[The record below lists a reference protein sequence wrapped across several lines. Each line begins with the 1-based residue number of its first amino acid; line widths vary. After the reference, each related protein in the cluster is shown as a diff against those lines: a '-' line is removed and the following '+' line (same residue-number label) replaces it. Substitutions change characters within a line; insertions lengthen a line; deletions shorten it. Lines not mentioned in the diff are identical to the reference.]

1 MMKMRI
7 AAALAAVLIGTAA
20 LPTVTAFAQ
29 GNDPEQT
36 TAAETTA
43 AVETTVPAAESTAE
57 TSAVTETAETA
68 ANDGTDAE
76 NKETES
82 EAAVDE
88 EKKETFD
95 LSSLDLS
102 GIPGV
107 NLDVYADILSDLDP
121 EVAEVLLKNPKLL
134 AYILPTLHVTVTDN
148 AVTVAV
154 DSDEPEENPA
164 RTGHVRTNG
173 SNLNVRTGPGIGFDI
188 INSLANGT
196 EVQVMKEENGWYQLE
211 FPAKYGYVC
220 GKYLELNDITPKET
234 PEGYTFDIDGE
245 MMAGF
250 LSAFSGMF
258 EEPQPGPDIRGL
270 TPDGNLS
277 LVDDIGPITGEGQ
290 QFVTLVTK
298 AGNYFY
304 LIIDRNEKGEEN
316 VHFLN
321 LVDERD
327 LFTLMEEDDQNIY
340 TEQLAAE
347 QAAKEA
353 AEKAAQEAAQKE
365 SEADQDADKDK
376 ESGKSRNMLPLLLI
390 PLIIAAAGGG
400 WFYVQTKKKKQAVN
414 TPDPDADYTDDDD
427 DEDYGAG
434 EDDADG
440 DDDIVVVSDAGG
452 DPYEDE
458 ILGDDADDPEEV

>member
-1 MMKMRI
+1 MMKMKI
-7 AAALAAVLIGTAA
+7 AAALAAVMIGTVA

-36 TAAETTA
+36 AAAETTA
-43 AVETTVPAAESTAE
+43 AAEMTAPAAESTAE
-57 TSAVTETAETA
+57 TSAATETAET
-68 ANDGTDAE
+68 DEKGITDAE
-76 NKETES
+76 SKEAEP
-82 EAAVDE
+82 EAAGDE
-88 EKKETFD
+88 EKTETFD
-95 LSSLDLS
+95 LSSLDFS
-102 GIPGV
+102 GIPGL

-134 AYILPTLHVTVTDN
+134 AHFLPTLHVTVTEN

-154 DSDEPEENPA
+154 DGDEPEEDPI

-220 GKYLELNDITPKET
+220 GKYLELNDIMPKET

-258 EEPQPGPDIRGL
+258 EEEPQPVPEVHGL

-298 AGNYFY
+298 SGNYFY

-365 SEADQDADKDK
+365 SEEDPDAEK
-376 ESGKSRNMLPLLLI
+376 ESGKSRNMLLLLLI

-414 TPDPDADYTDDDD
+414 APDPDADYTDDDD

-440 DDDIVVVSDAGG
+440 DDIAVVSNVGG

-458 ILGDDADDPEEV
+458 ILGEDTDDPEEV

>member
-7 AAALAAVLIGTAA
+7 AAALAAVMIGTAA
-20 LPTVTAFAQ
+20 LPTVTAFAKE
-29 GNDPEQT
+29 NDPEQT
-36 TAAETTA
+36 AAAETTA
-43 AVETTVPAAESTAE
+43 AAEMTAPAAESKEAE
-57 TSAVTETAETA
+57 P
-68 ANDGTDAE
+68 
-76 NKETES
+76 
-82 EAAVDE
+82 EAAGDE
-88 EKKETFD
+88 EKTETFD

-102 GIPGV
+102 GIPGL

-148 AVTVAV
+148 AVTIAV
-154 DSDEPEENPA
+154 DGDEPEEDPV
-164 RTGHVRTNG
+164 RTGHISTNG

-188 INSLANGT
+188 TNSLANGT

-258 EEPQPGPDIRGL
+258 EEPQPVPEIHGL

-365 SEADQDADKDK
+365 SEEDPDAEKK
-376 ESGKSRNMLPLLLI
+376 SGKSRNMLPLLLI

-414 TPDPDADYTDDDD
+414 APDPDADYTDDDD

-440 DDDIVVVSDAGG
+440 DDIAVVSDVGG
-452 DPYEDE
+452 DLYEDE
-458 ILGDDADDPEEV
+458 ILGDDTDDPEEV